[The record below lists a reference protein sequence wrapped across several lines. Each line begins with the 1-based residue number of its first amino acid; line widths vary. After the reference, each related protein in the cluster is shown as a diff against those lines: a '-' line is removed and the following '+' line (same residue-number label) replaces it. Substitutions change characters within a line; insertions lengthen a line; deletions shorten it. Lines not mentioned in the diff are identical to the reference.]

1 MPFINPP
8 GGPTMK
14 VLVKRASQRWLLFW
28 KPLKG
33 RNWYPVHYNNV
44 VFVGEVEQ
52 LRSKINRLLQGE
64 SSQIEF
70 EAFYS
75 KSTKTLA
82 LWS

>member
-1 MPFINPP
+1 
-8 GGPTMK
+8 MK
-14 VLVKRASQRWLLFW
+14 VLVKRASQAWLLFW
-28 KPLKG
+28 KPLTSPT
-33 RNWYPVHYNNV
+33 WYPIHYNNV

-64 SSQIEF
+64 SSRIEF

-82 LWS
+82 LWA